1 MYAVFRKE
9 LTDHLNSTRFTIL
22 FMVTMLTG
30 IFAIY
35 IAIQNIRGAVT
46 PTTEFI
52 FLKIFTVSG
61 ETLPSFLF
69 FISLFIPI
77 IGIALGFDAINN
89 ERASGNLSRLLAQ
102 PIYRDSVINGKFLA
116 GLSVLAIM
124 VISVVGIVAGLGL
137 YIVGVPPT
145 AEEVL
150 RLIVFAVTTIIYGA
164 FWMAL
169 SVLFSVFFNRA
180 ATSMLAA
187 IALWIFFFFFMP
199 MIAGAIADAHIPI
212 DQNSS
217 TALIASHYDMEGMI
231 ARISPRILYEE
242 SVSALLTPELGSLN
256 PALVMI
262 SSLTAGRMSNPLPF
276 VQSLLLIWPQIVGI
290 IALAAICF
298 AISYL
303 RFMRQEIRSI

>member
-262 SSLTAGRMSNPLPF
+262 SILTAGRMSNPLPF